1 MIGEIMKANCEF
13 CQVIEKKDS
22 SKSSVLIGSIIKLPS
37 SIAVLFKNQSYKGR
51 FVVIYNEH
59 IDDFS
64 DLSENERIQF
74 TNDMIK
80 IANAVKKVF
89 NPDRMNYATFGN
101 VIPHLHWHVIPRY
114 KTDPNWGTPPWPHG
128 EYYISDKEVNKIV
141 DSIKKLL

>member
-1 MIGEIMKANCEF
+1 MKANCEF

-22 SKSSVLIGSIIKLPS
+22 AKSSVLTGPIIKLSS

-59 IDDFS
+59 VDDFS

-89 NPDRMNYATFGN
+89 NPDRMNYATLGN

-114 KTDPNWGTPPWPHG
+114 KTDSNLGTPPWPHG